1 MTGKSVTER
10 LDMQK
15 RVMPLLH
22 KYNNVAMYVCG
33 HIHNFQHI
41 QMKGDNIDYIVNS
54 SASLVRKVKPVEGT
68 VFCSPAEGFSVLTAD
83 KKQLRLSMI
92 DKDGNII
99 HTVTKN
105 K

>member
-1 MTGKSVTER
+1 MEFRKNLLAALLASATI
-10 LDMQK
+10 
-15 RVMPLLH
+15 MP
-22 KYNNVAMYVCG
+22 MY
-33 HIHNFQHI
+33 
-41 QMKGDNIDYIVNS
+41 GDNIDYVVNS
-54 SASLVRKVKPVEGT
+54 SASLARKVKPVEGT